1 MGASFCQVKR
11 IRPDSRGVPCVTSG
25 TQKWNGLR
33 PSFMVRAIIA
43 RVVDKLKLKLSI
55 DHWPE
60 NMIFVI
66 TANIKIIDAVAW
78 IRKYLVAASVD
89 RGLALL
95 IITGI
100 IDSML
105 ISKPTQISNQWRLR
119 RTIIVPEIKV
129 MKIVVAVK
137 GFISTGRV

>member
-1 MGASFCQVKR
+1 
-11 IRPDSRGVPCVTSG
+11 
-25 TQKWNGLR
+25 
-33 PSFMVRAIIA
+33 
-43 RVVDKLKLKLSI
+43 
-55 DHWPE
+55 
-60 NMIFVI
+60 MIFVI